1 MKKINLLVILL
12 AFLLSNLNAQV
23 ETTVTETAETI
34 GDISGSALHV
44 RIHRATK
51 RDILKKVK
59 SYLKERSDEVKSKGD
74 EVYATDVLFPTISE
88 NRIKVYAKV
97 KEYSQTEHE
106 LYLIFVDGD
115 QIVSTKTDIKD
126 YNSAKASLYELA
138 NTLSRE
144 SNESF
149 IEYSEKE
156 LRELE
161 KYLDRLRYTK
171 EKDENKIV
179 SLGKKINDNEKD
191 LKKVDDKENL
201 DEKSIKTRAKKEKE
215 ILDYKKDI
223 KELEKDLVENK
234 KEQDEYIKKI
244 KEQREVIKAAQ
255 KDKELFD

>member
-1 MKKINLLVILL
+1 MKKFKLLAILLVFFL
-12 AFLLSNLNAQV
+12 ANLNAQIK
-23 ETTVTETAETI
+23 TAITETAETI
-34 GDISGSALHV
+34 GDVSGTALHV
-44 RIHRATK
+44 RIHRASK

-59 SYLKERSDEVKSKGD
+59 SYLKERSNDVKTKGD
-74 EVYATDVLFPTISE
+74 EVYATNVVFPTISE
-88 NRIKVYAKV
+88 NAIKVYAKV
-97 KEYSQTEHE
+97 KEYNETEHE

-126 YNSAKASLYELA
+126 YNSAKASLYEFA

-149 IEYSEKE
+149 IAFSE
-156 LRELE
+156 RELGDLE
-161 KYLDRLRYTK
+161 KTLERLRYSK

-179 SLGKKINDNEKD
+179 SLGKKIKDNEKD
-191 LKKVDDKENL
+191 IEKIDDKENL
-201 DEKSIKTRAKKEKE
+201 DEKSIKTRAKKERE

-223 KELEKDLVENK
+223 QQLEKDLVENK

-244 KEQREVIKAAQ
+244 KEQREIIKAAQ